1 METMELEK
9 VDLTRIKECFTQQ
22 QQQAHAQR
30 SEPVENRKKRLR
42 ALREWIKKNREP
54 IQQAVYA
61 DFKKP
66 PVEVD
71 ATEIFPALDEIKV
84 ALDNL
89 DQWTK
94 SKKIDAS
101 LTMLG
106 TRSHIMYEPK
116 GVCLII
122 APWNYPFN
130 LCIGPLASALAA
142 GNTAILKPS
151 ELTPHT
157 SALITKMCK
166 EIFNESEVTVFEG
179 GPEVSQ
185 ALLALPFDHIFF
197 TGSPAIGKVVMRA
210 ASENLT
216 SVTLELGGKSPTV
229 VGASAKI
236 KEAAQRIAVAK
247 FINNGQTCIAP
258 DYVLVH
264 KSIAGELISHLK
276 EQINSLFG
284 ESGKPFDESPNYARI
299 VNQKHTARL
308 NGLLQDAIEHGA
320 KLELHGNFNL
330 SDRFLHPVL
339 LSDVAP
345 TSRIM
350 EEEIF
355 GPILPIISFDSFS
368 EVLQTIQ
375 QKPKPLALY
384 YFGSNNTE
392 LNQLKNQ
399 TSAGAMCI
407 NDCAIHFLNLNI
419 PFGGVNNSGFGKSHG
434 HYGFLA
440 FSNEKPVMRQRHGLT
455 SVKFFYPPYTTGVK
469 RMIDWLLKMV

>member
-9 VDLTRIKECFTQQ
+9 VDLAHVKAIFTQQ
-22 QQQAHAQR
+22 QQQALEQR
-30 SEPVENRKKRLR
+30 SEPLENRKKRLR
-42 ALREWIKKNREP
+42 AMREWIKKNREA
-54 IQQAVYA
+54 IQQAVYT

-66 PVEVD
+66 SVEVD

-89 DQWTK
+89 DRWAK
-94 SKKIDAS
+94 PKKVDAP

-106 TRSHIMYEPK
+106 TYSQINYEPK

-151 ELTPHT
+151 ELTPNT
-157 SALITKMCK
+157 SALIRTMCK
-166 EIFNESEVTVFEG
+166 TIFNEHEVSVFEG

-210 ASENLT
+210 ASEHLT

-229 VGASAKI
+229 VSSSAKL
-236 KEAAQRIAVAK
+236 KEAAQRITVAK

-264 KSIAGELISHLK
+264 QSVAEELIRHLK
-276 EQINSLFG
+276 EQIISLFG
-284 ESGKPFDESPNYARI
+284 ESGKSFDESPNYARI
-299 VNQKHTARL
+299 VNQKHATRL

-320 KLELHGNFNL
+320 KLELHGNINL
-330 SDRFLHPVL
+330 EERFLHPVL
-339 LSDVAP
+339 LTQVSA

-355 GPILPIISFDSFS
+355 GPILPILSFDSFS
-368 EVLQTIQ
+368 EALQTIQ

-384 YFGSNNTE
+384 YFGSNSKE
-392 LNQLKNQ
+392 LNQLKTQ

-434 HYGFLA
+434 HYGFMS

-455 SVKFFYPPYTTGVK
+455 GVKLFYPPYTAGVK
-469 RMIDWLLKMV
+469 RMINWLLKMV

>member
-1 METMELEK
+1 METMELETI
-9 VDLTRIKECFTQQ
+9 DLTRIKERFVLH
-22 QQQAHAQR
+22 QQQALAQR
-30 SEPVENRKKRLR
+30 SEPLENRKKRLR
-42 ALREWIKKNREP
+42 ALREWIKKNREA

-66 PVEVD
+66 SVEVD
-71 ATEIFPALDEIKV
+71 ATEIFPALDEIKL
-84 ALDNL
+84 ALENL
-89 DQWTK
+89 ERWAK
-94 SKKIDAS
+94 PKKIDAP

-157 SALITKMCK
+157 SALIAKMCK
-166 EIFNESEVTVFEG
+166 IIFNENEVTAFEG
-179 GPEVSQ
+179 GPEISQ

-229 VGASAKI
+229 VSSSAKI

-258 DYVLVH
+258 DYVLAH
-264 KSIAGELISHLK
+264 KSVATELIVHLK
-276 EQINSLFG
+276 EQIHLLFG
-284 ESGKPFDESPNYARI
+284 ESGKSFDESAHYARI
-299 VNQKHTARL
+299 VNQKHATRL
-308 NGLLQDAIEHGA
+308 HELLQDAIEHGA
-320 KLELHGNFNL
+320 ELKLQGNFNL
-330 SDRFLHPVL
+330 EDRFLHPVL
-339 LSDVAP
+339 LSNVSAS
-345 TSRIM
+345 SRIM

-355 GPILPIISFDSFS
+355 GPILPIISFDSIT
-368 EVLQTIQ
+368 EVIQTIN

-384 YFGSNNTE
+384 YFGSSKTE

-419 PFGGVNNSGFGKSHG
+419 PFGGVNNSGIGKSHG
-434 HYGFLA
+434 HYGFLV
-440 FSNEKPVMRQRHGLT
+440 FSNEKPVMRQRHGFT
-455 SVKFFYPPYTTGVK
+455 SVKFFYPPYTNGVK
-469 RMIDWLLKMV
+469 RMIDLLLKMV